1 MPTGALDFLFKC
13 SAINEDLHYH
23 QKMMDYFRFYFFALR
38 TDINQSLHIIF
49 PLDEAAMQSQ
59 MFVLVRVQRAYE
71 QPSNVRR
78 Q

>member
-1 MPTGALDFLFKC
+1 MPTGALDFSFKG

-38 TDINQSLHIIF
+38 TDINQSLHTIF
-49 PLDEAAMQSQ
+49 LLDEAAVQSQ

-71 QPSNVRR
+71 QPSNVRL